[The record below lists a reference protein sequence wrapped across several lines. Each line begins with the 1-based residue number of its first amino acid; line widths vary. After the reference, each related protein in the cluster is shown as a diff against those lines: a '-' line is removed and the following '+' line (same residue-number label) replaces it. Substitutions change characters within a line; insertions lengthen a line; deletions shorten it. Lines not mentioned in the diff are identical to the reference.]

1 MMRMAYAVA
10 SWALCAL
17 GFLHMAATPSRFPS
31 VSSGALWFF
40 NTGVLIV
47 LVASLNLL
55 NRAYGA
61 ATPGL
66 KRVCI
71 AFNVVNVG
79 LTVVGGVVGGA
90 RPVEWFVVLAI
101 VVPLTVLSALPGA
114 FASHR
119 QTGAA

>member
-17 GFLHMAATPSRFPS
+17 GFLHMAATPGRFPAIT
-31 VSSGALWFF
+31 SGALWFF

-71 AFNVVNVG
+71 AFNLVNVG

>member
-1 MMRMAYAVA
+1 MMRIAYAVA

-17 GFLHMAATPSRFPS
+17 GLLHMAATPGRFPAVNS
-31 VSSGALWFF
+31 AALWFF

-47 LVASLNLL
+47 LVAVLNLL

-66 KRVCI
+66 QRVCV
-71 AFNVVNVG
+71 AVNVVNVG
-79 LTVVGGVVGGA
+79 LTVVGGIVGHA
-90 RPVEWFVVLAI
+90 QIVEWFVVLAI
-101 VVPLTVLSALPGA
+101 VVPLTVLSASPGA

-119 QTGAA
+119 QAGA

>member
-1 MMRMAYAVA
+1 MMRMAYAIA

-17 GFLHMAATPSRFPS
+17 GLLHMAATPSRFPA

-47 LVASLNLL
+47 LVAALNLL

-79 LTVVGGVVGGA
+79 LTVVGGVVGHA

-114 FASHR
+114 SASHR
-119 QTGAA
+119 QTSAA